1 MKSLIWKEFRENF
14 KWLPVPILLIL
25 GPTALMGPHE
35 LMQFGRLFYA
45 SIVAAL
51 FGAVLGF
58 LQVSPESRGD
68 KRSLLLHRPLSCSQ
82 IFLSKALAGIGLYLL
97 AVGLPFAW
105 VVYVAATPGHIAQ
118 PFSWPMVLPWLADI
132 LTGLV
137 YYFAGMLAAQSDG
150 RCQRAIRDH
159 PVGHCQSR
167 ERVPAVARSR
177 LPSTTT
183 PESTSGGAAGSTGC
197 TQAVLLGN
205 V

>member
-14 KWLPVPILLIL
+14 KWLPIPILLIL

-35 LMQFGRLFYA
+35 LMQFGHLFYA

-58 LQVSPESRGD
+58 LQVSPEARGD

-82 IFLSKALAGIGLYLL
+82 IFISKALAGIGLYLL
-97 AVGLPFAW
+97 AVGVPFAW

-118 PFSWPMVLPWLADI
+118 PFGWPMVLPWLADI

-150 RCQRAIRDH
+150 RWYGSRCLGLGAGLFCFFAPSLSTPCPNSGRRSW
-159 PVGHCQSR
+159 QSC
-167 ERVPAVARSR
+167 SW
-177 LPSTTT
+177 
-183 PESTSGGAAGSTGC
+183 AGP
-197 TQAVLLGN
+197 
-205 V
+205 